1 LRFLH
6 GLWLVF
12 LSYFVRNAAI
22 RLRQIVFLEKVFR
35 TFSADQGIKYILVEK
50 ERGNVAGIID
60 RNVFNDWIGLK
71 VKYGGFMEKNLSSC
85 PGGFKMSVI
94 FEVTAEDLQR
104 LARKQLGRKLTE
116 EEMRYVSRSLTEE
129 LLSAFEL
136 RAKRAMEFMNVLDG
150 KKRKSRI
157 F

>member
-1 LRFLH
+1 
-6 GLWLVF
+6 
-12 LSYFVRNAAI
+12 
-22 RLRQIVFLEKVFR
+22 
-35 TFSADQGIKYILVEK
+35 
-50 ERGNVAGIID
+50 
-60 RNVFNDWIGLK
+60 
-71 VKYGGFMEKNLSSC
+71 
-85 PGGFKMSVI
+85 MSVI
-94 FEVTAEDLQR
+94 FEVTADDLQR